1 MIDKGIS
8 LVGANRENTIL
19 DAGGVGSAL
28 TFANGSGGNASLS
41 GFTLQNGGGTYVSDW
56 PNGYCGGGL
65 FIASGAKPTI
75 TDIIVQNNYTDG
87 HGSGIYVAGE
97 SGPTGLL
104 LSNSI
109 VRNNGNN
116 GSGHQYGGG
125 LQNGS
130 SQTVLRNVT
139 FYNNHSLGVGGAVND
154 GNSMTIMNCL
164 FYNNTSEYEGDALG
178 MSGTKVFNSTFVN
191 NGSSE
196 ISGNCVIK
204 VNSNSL
210 IENSILWNNHNPE
223 VYVQSNLHV
232 DYSVIEGGESSF
244 TNPYG
249 GSNFV
254 ANNLQYGDGN
264 LDQDPLLSSEQEG
277 FVLSENSPG
286 MNSGNSSGIYNDSN
300 GSRNDIGYEG
310 GNGIGVSST
319 AIDFGNAGTGNLK
332 MKKLIFYNA
341 RSTSF
346 NLSTYTTSNNQFYFL
361 QPFLPVVVDPGGNVN
376 IELLFEP
383 NSAGEKNAELAFSS
397 SNLSNNNGTVTVSG
411 VAYDIPSGDINVPS
425 DIPSIQA
432 ALDIAPD
439 GKTIIV
445 APGRVL

>member
-1 MIDKGIS
+1 M
-8 LVGANRENTIL
+8 
-19 DAGGVGSAL
+19 
-28 TFANGSGGNASLS
+28 
-41 GFTLQNGGGTYVSDW
+41 
-56 PNGYCGGGL
+56 
-65 FIASGAKPTI
+65 
-75 TDIIVQNNYTDG
+75 
-87 HGSGIYVAGE
+87 
-97 SGPTGLL
+97 
-104 LSNSI
+104 
-109 VRNNGNN
+109 
-116 GSGHQYGGG
+116 
-125 LQNGS
+125 
-130 SQTVLRNVT
+130 
-139 FYNNHSLGVGGAVND
+139 GVGGAVND

-164 FYNNTSEYEGDALG
+164 FYNNTSDYEGDALG

-232 DYSVIEGGESSF
+232 DYSVIEGGKNSF
-244 TNPYG
+244 INPYG

-254 ANNLQYGDGN
+254 TNNLQYGDGN

-277 FVLSENSPG
+277 FVLSANSPG
-286 MNSGNSSGIYNDSN
+286 VNSGNSSGIYNDSN

-383 NSAGEKNAELAFSS
+383 NSAGEKMQN
-397 SNLSNNNGTVTVSG
+397 
-411 VAYDIPSGDINVPS
+411 
-425 DIPSIQA
+425 
-432 ALDIAPD
+432 
-439 GKTIIV
+439 
-445 APGRVL
+445 